1 MSTNQDKKNKTYP
14 WKNVAVFE
22 TYQEA
27 YQKRYDIL
35 NEDVMARL
43 QTKISKQTKGFVVKT
58 RVKPGL
64 QKKEE
69 LKKAKKKKS
78 QSFS

>member
-1 MSTNQDKKNKTYP
+1 MTQNKPYP

-35 NEDVMARL
+35 SEDTMARL

-58 RVKPGL
+58 RVKPGI
-64 QKKEE
+64 QEKESGKK
-69 LKKAKKKKS
+69 KTKKKKS
-78 QSFS
+78 LKSS